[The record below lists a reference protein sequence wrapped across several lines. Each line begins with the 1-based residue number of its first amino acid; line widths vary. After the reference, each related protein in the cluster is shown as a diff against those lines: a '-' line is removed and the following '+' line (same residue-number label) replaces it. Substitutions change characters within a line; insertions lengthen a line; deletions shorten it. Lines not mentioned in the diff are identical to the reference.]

1 MKEFDSRVEEFDSRV
16 EEFDSRVEE
25 FESSGG
31 ISGRGV
37 KEYSRRVDEFVL
49 LGHRTYATLMSGTF
63 RISTRRPYTGSHSLV
78 PSAHSNYLI
87 FMFYGREH

>member
-1 MKEFDSRVEEFDSRV
+1 MKEFDSRVEEFGSRV

-37 KEYSRRVDEFVL
+37 KEFVL
-49 LGHRTYATLMSGTF
+49 LGHR
-63 RISTRRPYTGSHSLV
+63 RKHLV
-78 PSAHSNYLI
+78 WK
-87 FMFYGREH
+87 GEE

>member
-1 MKEFDSRVEEFDSRV
+1 MLIGSRFDDIYAQLQMTL
-16 EEFDSRVEE
+16 VEE

-49 LGHRTYATLMSGTF
+49 LAHRSGTQS
-63 RISTRRPYTGSHSLV
+63 STTADYTDKLARPLSSCRLLGSAGLS
-78 PSAHSNYLI
+78 
-87 FMFYGREH
+87 